1 MAIKGVDPLMYL
13 KLRDRALHFRLPG
26 LKENA
31 IHAVLMDWFVGTGTA
46 TVVAVADG
54 AASVYLSSGGGFT
67 GGSESNTALRET
79 ALQAVQIAGRQRS
92 LFRPIDDAVL
102 PVPGEVLFY
111 LTTSAG
117 IHVAK
122 ANEDNL
128 TAGTDQLTALGNAM
142 QKIIMEYRTSH
153 SKRPRS

>member
-1 MAIKGVDPLMYL
+1 MAIKGGDPSNYL
-13 KLRDRALHFRLPG
+13 KMRGQALQFRLPG
-26 LKENA
+26 LKENV
-31 IHAVLMDWFVGTGTA
+31 IHTVLMDWFVGNGTA

-54 AASVYLSSGGGFT
+54 AASVYLSSGGGFI
-67 GGSESNTALRET
+67 GGSESNPALRET
-79 ALQAVQIAGRQRS
+79 ALEAVKIASRQRP

-102 PVPGEVLFY
+102 PAPKEVLFY

-122 ANEDNL
+122 ADEDNL

-142 QKIIMEYRTSH
+142 QKIIMEYRTSK
-153 SKRPRS
+153 SKRSTS

>member
-1 MAIKGVDPLMYL
+1 MAIKGGDPSIYL
-13 KLRDRALHFRLPG
+13 DMRERALQFRVAG

-31 IHAVLMDWFVGTGTA
+31 IHTVLMDWFVGKGTA

-54 AASVYLSSGGGFT
+54 AASVYLSSGGGFI
-67 GGSESNTALRET
+67 GGSESNPALRET
-79 ALQAVQIAGRQRS
+79 AIQAVQIAGRELP

-102 PVPGEVLFY
+102 PAPKEVLFY

-122 ANEDNL
+122 ADEDRL
-128 TAGTDQLTALGNAM
+128 TAGTHQLADLGNTM

-153 SKRPRS
+153 SKRPPP

>member
-1 MAIKGVDPLMYL
+1 MAIKRAEPSNYL
-13 KLRDRALHFRLPG
+13 KMREQALRFRLPG

-31 IHAVLMDWFVGTGTA
+31 VHAVLMDWFVGNGTA

-102 PVPGEVLFY
+102 PVAGEVLFY

-122 ANEDNL
+122 ADEDKLNV
-128 TAGTDQLTALGNAM
+128 GTHQLTALGNAM
-142 QKIIMEYRTSH
+142 QKIIMEYRTSR
-153 SKRPRS
+153 SKRSRS

>member
-1 MAIKGVDPLMYL
+1 MAIKRAEPSNYL
-13 KLRDRALHFRLPG
+13 KMREQALRVRLPG

-31 IHAVLMDWFVGTGTA
+31 VHAVLMDWFVGNGTA

-102 PVPGEVLFY
+102 PVAGEVLFY

-122 ANEDNL
+122 ADEDKLNV
-128 TAGTDQLTALGNAM
+128 GTHQLTALGNAM
-142 QKIIMEYRTSH
+142 QKIIMEYRTNR
-153 SKRPRS
+153 SKRSRS